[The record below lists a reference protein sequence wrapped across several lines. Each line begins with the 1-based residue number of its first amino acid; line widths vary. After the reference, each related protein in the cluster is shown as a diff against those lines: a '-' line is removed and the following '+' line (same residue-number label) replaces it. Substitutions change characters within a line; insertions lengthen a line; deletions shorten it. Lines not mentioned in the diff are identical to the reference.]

1 LASLTTL
8 AAHAQEDPHQWLEE
22 ITSPAALEWVEGE
35 NERTLAVLE
44 ADPRF
49 EPMRREALS
58 ILNSDARIPLGA
70 IHDGNVYNFW
80 QDATHVRGVWRRASV
95 EDYVRGTP
103 RWEIL
108 IDYDGLAED
117 EGENWVAG
125 SRVCLP
131 P

>member
-1 LASLTTL
+1 
-8 AAHAQEDPHQWLEE
+8 
-22 ITSPAALEWVEGE
+22 
-35 NERTLAVLE
+35 TLAVLE

-131 P
+131 PEYRHCMIEVSHGGQDAAVWREFDTDAKAFVDE